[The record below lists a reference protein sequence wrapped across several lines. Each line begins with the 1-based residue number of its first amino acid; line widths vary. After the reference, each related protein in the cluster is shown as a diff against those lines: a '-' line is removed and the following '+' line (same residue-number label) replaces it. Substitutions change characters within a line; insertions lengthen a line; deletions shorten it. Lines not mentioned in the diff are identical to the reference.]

1 LPRHRSKSPFSE
13 IFQRDKLHKSKQ
25 EEVVMD
31 DTVRFRIQVE
41 AARALAEWK
50 ASFDEQVAVQA
61 KELAKRSGSTLI
73 TVDHYRQAAKSAIQT
88 LTTLVQDT
96 DSHDGREAA

>member
-1 LPRHRSKSPFSE
+1 MANSE
-13 IFQRDKLHKSKQ
+13 P
-25 EEVVMD
+25 
-31 DTVRFRIQVE
+31 FRIQVE

-61 KELAKRSGSTLI
+61 KELAIRSGSTLI
-73 TVDHYRQAAKSAIQT
+73 TVEHYRQAAKSAAQM
-88 LTTLVQDT
+88 LATLVQDT